1 MEKLHSEIHYQYQQT
16 DSGAKIMI
24 ETANRKALRAVH
36 EFLRFQIDEHQTGD
50 PTEVTNDGAQ
60 R

>member
-24 ETANRKALRAVH
+24 ETANRKALHAVH

-50 PTEVTNDGAQ
+50 PTEVANDGVQ